1 MKDTIK
7 MKNTITKY
15 RRKNLN
21 FNTYNHLD
29 LEVKH
34 LW

>member
-1 MKDTIK
+1 MKGTIK
-7 MKNTITKY
+7 MKNITAKH
-15 RRKNLN
+15 RLKDLN

>member
-1 MKDTIK
+1 MKGTIK
-7 MKNTITKY
+7 IKNTGTKH

-21 FNTYNHLD
+21 FNTYNRLD

-34 LW
+34 FW

>member
-7 MKNTITKY
+7 MKNTKY
-15 RRKNLN
+15 RRKNLS